1 MGELSGKL
9 QIPRKDPTSSSSS
22 STAAAAAGFMQ
33 EEETQGSS
41 TVEALGSV
49 TRSSSSCIAE
59 LAPMGTSRR
68 PRHCNVQT
76 PREDNL
82 PERDSCWQQTKFLA
96 AMCQNV
102 SSRLEEICS

>member
-9 QIPRKDPTSSSSS
+9 QIPRKDPTSS

-49 TRSSSSCIAE
+49 TPFE
-59 LAPMGTSRR
+59 QQL
-68 PRHCNVQT
+68 HC
-76 PREDNL
+76 
-82 PERDSCWQQTKFLA
+82 
-96 AMCQNV
+96 
-102 SSRLEEICS
+102 

>member
-9 QIPRKDPTSSSSS
+9 QIPRKDPTSSSS

-76 PREDNL
+76 PRDGQPAGTGLLLATNKVL
-82 PERDSCWQQTKFLA
+82 GSHVPKCVQQA
-96 AMCQNV
+96 
-102 SSRLEEICS
+102 

>member
-76 PREDNL
+76 PRDGQPAGTGLLLATNNVL
-82 PERDSCWQQTKFLA
+82 GSRVPKCVERA
-96 AMCQNV
+96 
-102 SSRLEEICS
+102 

>member
-9 QIPRKDPTSSSSS
+9 QIPRKDPTSSSS

-59 LAPMGTSRR
+59 LAPMGTCRR

-76 PREDNL
+76 PRDGQPAGTGLLLATNKVL
-82 PERDSCWQQTKFLA
+82 GSHVPKCVQQA
-96 AMCQNV
+96 
-102 SSRLEEICS
+102 

>member
-9 QIPRKDPTSSSSS
+9 QIPRKDPTSSSS

-49 TRSSSSCIAE
+49 TPFE
-59 LAPMGTSRR
+59 QQL
-68 PRHCNVQT
+68 HC
-76 PREDNL
+76 
-82 PERDSCWQQTKFLA
+82 
-96 AMCQNV
+96 
-102 SSRLEEICS
+102 

>member
-49 TRSSSSCIAE
+49 TPFE
-59 LAPMGTSRR
+59 QQL
-68 PRHCNVQT
+68 HC
-76 PREDNL
+76 
-82 PERDSCWQQTKFLA
+82 
-96 AMCQNV
+96 
-102 SSRLEEICS
+102 

>member
-9 QIPRKDPTSSSSS
+9 QIPRKDPTSSSSSS

-49 TRSSSSCIAE
+49 TPFE
-59 LAPMGTSRR
+59 QQL
-68 PRHCNVQT
+68 HC
-76 PREDNL
+76 
-82 PERDSCWQQTKFLA
+82 
-96 AMCQNV
+96 
-102 SSRLEEICS
+102 